1 MQLIKGSCM
10 HCMQRYIRT
19 LHTFKDKLLS
29 NILNYTLEE
38 KVVPT
43 PKQVLIAHKAA
54 DSVSHRR
61 VPANHVTSIKG
72 SDMAGH

>member
-1 MQLIKGSCM
+1 M
-10 HCMQRYIRT
+10 HCMQKYFSVLCILLKTNFFPKTGFYIE
-19 LHTFKDKLLS
+19 
-29 NILNYTLEE
+29 EE
-38 KVVPT
+38 KFVPT

-72 SDMAGH
+72 SDMAGHWPG